1 MGAARGAVLQPLIN
15 AIGVGWC
22 FSCYARLSLLTGQLI
37 LMLRSRIPLTELP
50 ASLSPVKI
58 GGHIELNERVDC
70 NYYKGLRGSII
81 DETDA

>member
-1 MGAARGAVLQPLIN
+1 M
-15 AIGVGWC
+15 
-22 FSCYARLSLLTGQLI
+22 TGQLI